1 MIDKKMRVWLAASAG
16 VVLVMAGAVAVA
28 ATDWGAGRPQAQ
40 SGEAQTASAGDTSG
54 GGGGGGGTGR
64 RSYRGSSNLFLLRYD
79 ADHDGRITRA
89 EVDAGIVAEFQ
100 TIDSNHDGRLD
111 AAEYQRY
118 EEARR
123 AARASY
129 RAQHPDGGEAQDP
142 ERPSTWDPMKRL
154 DWNRDGFISLEEFGG
169 RTRGA
174 AMRADRDGDGVVLA
188 DDLLHPQTTR
198 RTASAQ

>member
-16 VVLVMAGAVAVA
+16 VVLVVAAAVAVA
-28 ATDWGAGRPQAQ
+28 ATDWG
-40 SGEAQTASAGDTSG
+40 SGARMQPSVSQTASATDTNSG
-54 GGGGGGGTGR
+54 NGTAR

-100 TIDSNHDGRLD
+100 AIDSNHDGRLD

-118 EEARR
+118 EETRR

-129 RAQHPDGGEAQDP
+129 RAQHPDGGETPDP

-154 DWNRDGFISLEEFGG
+154 DWNRDGFISMEEFGG

-188 DDLLHPQTTR
+188 DDLLHPQPTR